1 MDFERI
7 YNEFVGYYKSRETG
21 ESEYY
26 DWLKALR
33 LDESKPYQNCQE
45 SFRWAQDMLR
55 PLKEDSENKYYRLT
69 VGFPLKSMNGN
80 VYKERDLI
88 AAALSLKGKHPSL
101 NHKDEFWFKPGNR
114 WGTLTTIDAKYEDGA
129 VEAILQVPKTAVCP
143 ICDGRK
149 MTELI
154 DDKRIV
160 NLSLEGDC
168 RGGLCVTGECDGF
181 TFLDPPFTLLTT
193 DVLPGI
199 PLARIKP
206 IEAFLPFSQV
216 SNTGEKRKMSIKAK
230 IVEDKVNTKT
240 LSDIDPNTQTDSI
253 RGTWGTPVT
262 SDATLHTNTDS
273 SGNTTVPVGTSPA
286 NVIMQSGSPLGDKMK
301 GYEAKLP

>member
-1 MDFERI
+1 MREDMANVCGSCNWIIE
-7 YNEFVGYYKSRETG
+7 NPDPCEAKSVCPTWG
-21 ESEYY
+21 
-26 DWLKALR
+26 
-33 LDESKPYQNCQE
+33 
-45 SFRWAQDMLR
+45 AQDMLR
-55 PLKEDSENKYYRLT
+55 ALKEDSENKYYRLT

-114 WGTLTTIDAKYEDGA
+114 WGTLTAIDAKYEDGA
-129 VEAILQVPKTAVCP
+129 VEAILQVPKSSVCP
-143 ICDGRK
+143 ICEGRK

-154 DDKRIV
+154 DNKRIV

-181 TFLDPPFTLLTT
+181 TFLDPPFTLLTS

-216 SNTGEKRKMSIKAK
+216 SNTGE
-230 IVEDKVNTKT
+230 
-240 LSDIDPNTQTDSI
+240 
-253 RGTWGTPVT
+253 
-262 SDATLHTNTDS
+262 
-273 SGNTTVPVGTSPA
+273 
-286 NVIMQSGSPLGDKMK
+286 
-301 GYEAKLP
+301 